1 MKKYVVESSHL
12 RNTDRWIAGNN
23 KNVIF
28 LVWRPRKGEIYI
40 EGSDVVAF
48 AYKLGMRTT
57 NFDEDYGVYP
67 VEIFVSNEDYSISM
81 RFSSESKELF
91 FSIICKDRISM
102 KKAIIVIDKLIN
114 LESNKELADVF

>member
-1 MKKYVVESSHL
+1 MKKYRIESSHL
-12 RNTDRWIAGNN
+12 LNQDRWIAGDN
-23 KNVIF
+23 KNVLF
-28 LVWRPRKGEIYI
+28 LVWCPKKGETYI

-67 VEIFVSNEDYSISM
+67 VEIFVSNEIYSISM

-91 FSIICKDRISM
+91 FSIICKDKISM
-102 KKAIIVIDKLIN
+102 KKVIIVIDKLIN
-114 LESNKELADVF
+114 LESNQELADVL